1 MRRSRLLLF
10 ITLWVEI
17 FGQKSWSQSL
27 PIQTTQPVKQIE
39 EFLKRFY
46 YEQTPDQRPLTT
58 DSLRALYPRR
68 AYLLSLFDAKDS
80 RRTTQPS
87 YKQAIDTFVTELSEA
102 DEKPDDLY
110 ANVLI
115 ETPFR
120 ASYRGKAETLTVFWQ
135 MTHIGRAQGWRMVG
149 LAAPFLTA
157 STDTSKAPPSG
168 DTTQLV
174 TRPLTLS
181 PNTHETSFLEFHRVI
196 KQGHDLRLLLSDSL
210 GQTGIGRA
218 FIEAVRQRELRL
230 IETER
235 VSLFIP
241 TKSGWIVRVDE
252 FPRDNENSG
261 WLISD
266 LYGTRSLS
274 RLAPELATLIRIRP

>member
-10 ITLWVEI
+10 IALWVGI
-17 FGQKSWSQSL
+17 FGQKSWSQSV

-46 YEQTPDQRPLTT
+46 YDQTPDQRPLTT

-102 DEKPDDLY
+102 EEKPDDLY
-110 ANVLI
+110 ANVLV

-120 ASYRGKAETLTVFWQ
+120 ASYRGKTETLTVFWQ

-157 STDTSKAPPSG
+157 STDTSKAPLSG
-168 DTTQLV
+168 DTTQRAS
-174 TRPLTLS
+174 RPLTLS
-181 PNTHETSFLEFHRVI
+181 PNTHETSFLEFHQVI

-210 GQTGIGRA
+210 GQTGVGQA

-235 VSLFIP
+235 VSLFIL
-241 TKSGWIVRVDE
+241 TQSGWIVRVDE
-252 FPRDNENSG
+252 FPRDNENAG

-266 LYGTRSLS
+266 LFGNRSPS
-274 RLAPELATLIRIRP
+274 RLPPELATLVRIRP